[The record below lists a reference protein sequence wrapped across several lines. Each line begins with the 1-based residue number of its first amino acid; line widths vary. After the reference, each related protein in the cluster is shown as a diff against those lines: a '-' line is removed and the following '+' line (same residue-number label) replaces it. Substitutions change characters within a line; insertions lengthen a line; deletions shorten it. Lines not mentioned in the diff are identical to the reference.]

1 MIDER
6 LVAPTQRSRN
16 TLINSIAAGLG
27 VVVLAAGIF
36 VYLQRTLRTHD
47 PKADSLSQNAIPE
60 PIQDVQPPP
69 MESMSASQIV
79 NIYGSATVYFEV
91 TWKLVSASTG
101 EPVYQ
106 RYIDGSPAYK
116 YNPKGIA
123 EPWLTR
129 YKQESA
135 RNPVAIGQSLRGSG
149 FVVEKSGF
157 ILTCRHLVEPWNFP
171 VSLPDGY
178 IYDPKDLKK
187 RLSPITNQDWIP
199 AQTQQRDVPDVQ
211 GRLEHARV
219 AFAKSEVSIPAQVIR
234 TSNKS
239 DVALVK
245 VDVPQLLRT
254 VDWDVSYTK
263 IQAGDP
269 ITILGYPGNSPDL
282 VEGVHVPT
290 VITGVIGKVI
300 REERDQKDFISFV
313 CRTCIPTDFF
323 QLTANIGSGG
333 SGGPVFD
340 QRGKVIAIYFA
351 RRRTSDGAQV
361 TYALPIKYG
370 TDLMEINPLV
380 GKD

>member
-1 MIDER
+1 
-6 LVAPTQRSRN
+6 
-16 TLINSIAAGLG
+16 
-27 VVVLAAGIF
+27 
-36 VYLQRTLRTHD
+36 
-47 PKADSLSQNAIPE
+47 
-60 PIQDVQPPP
+60 
-69 MESMSASQIV
+69 
-79 NIYGSATVYFEV
+79 
-91 TWKLVSASTG
+91 
-101 EPVYQ
+101 
-106 RYIDGSPAYK
+106 
-116 YNPKGIA
+116 
-123 EPWLTR
+123 
-129 YKQESA
+129 
-135 RNPVAIGQSLRGSG
+135 
-149 FVVEKSGF
+149 
-157 ILTCRHLVEPWNFP
+157 
-171 VSLPDGY
+171 LPDGY

-187 RLSPITNQDWIP
+187 RLSPITNQEWIP

-269 ITILGYPGNSPDL
+269 VTILGYPGNSPDL

-300 REERDQKDFISFV
+300 REERDQKDFISFI
-313 CRTCIPTDFF
+313 CRTCMPTDFF